1 MLSPQ
6 LIQKYNTPA
15 PRYTSYPTVP
25 LWENN
30 LNGEDWEALVKRA
43 FGLFGSNEGI
53 TLYIHLPFCESL
65 CTYCGCNKRI
75 TKNHSVESPYIEAL
89 LIEWKKYLRLFGE
102 KPKLNGIHLGGGTP
116 TFFSPESLKRLL
128 SLITYSCD
136 IAENPEFSFEG
147 HPNNTTFEHL
157 EALAELGFDRVSYGI
172 QDFDEQV
179 QQSIHRIQPFEA
191 VEKATQNAR
200 NLGYTSINFD
210 LIYGLPHQTI
220 ATLEKTFERV
230 AELMPDRIAFYSYA
244 HVPSSFPAQKSYEQ
258 YIPSELEKRNLYDRG
273 KEILLELGY
282 AEIGMDHFS
291 RQDDPLAKAKDLGK
305 LHRNFMGFTTSPSK
319 MLIGLGA
326 SSISDI
332 HLAFMQNEK
341 GISAYQE
348 AMESDNWPIVRSHE
362 MSNQDLII
370 RNLILDLI
378 CKHEVII
385 SEELDLFLGNKQWE
399 QLAEMQGEGL
409 IEISP
414 KKLKVTDDGVGVI
427 RQICK
432 VFDLRLQSQ
441 NKELIFSKAI

>member
-128 SLITYSCD
+128 SLITHSCD

-258 YIPSELEKRNLYDRG
+258 YLPSELEKRNLYDRG

-282 AEIGMDHFS
+282 VEIGMDHFS

-414 KKLKVTDDGVGVI
+414 KKLKVKDDGVGVI